1 MCLKCKCLSV
11 CFSNG
16 IVYSLA
22 ICFHSSLVMFS
33 RFSHASLAACGELL
47 RVALSAALVRSA
59 TDVAS
64 SATFPFRMAY
74 SSAKG
79 YSMCLGP
86 LCTFVYR

>member
-1 MCLKCKCLSV
+1 MGDV
-11 CFSNG
+11 FE
-16 IVYSLA
+16 V
-22 ICFHSSLVMFS
+22 

-79 YSMCLGP
+79 PALALAQSPPRLALVHRSIVVHAGP
-86 LCTFVYR
+86 PTPQNRRPMNE